1 MLKNI
6 LKILLPFALG
16 LAILWWMYRGTDW
29 SDFWHIVCHEMNWG
43 WMLFSLIFGIL
54 PQVIRALRWRQTL
67 APLGEQARVRT
78 SIDSIFVSYAAS
90 LVVPRIGEVMRCSTL
105 KRMDGVSFSKSLGT
119 VVTERIVDMLVMAL
133 FTLVALLTQLP
144 TFVHFMQ
151 TTGTSLD
158 SILSRFTSTGYIV
171 TLICGIAVVITLGIL
186 LWRYKMFKKGKD
198 LLLEVKAGILSLR
211 KVDKVWLYL
220 CYSLGIWVCY
230 YLHFYLAFFSFDLTA
245 DIPPMYGLLMFCV
258 GTYAV
263 LVPTPNGA
271 GPWHFAVKT
280 TIVIFFAD
288 AMMAGQMAEDFV
300 EAQAIM
306 IALVIHTIE
315 TGLVVLLGAYGWADL
330 NFIKRKT
337 TNKLA
342 E

>member
-6 LKILLPFALG
+6 LKIVLPFALG
-16 LAILWWMYRGTDW
+16 IAILWWMYRGTDW
-29 SDFWHIVCHEMNWG
+29 SDFWHNVCHEMNWG

-54 PQVIRALRWRQTL
+54 PQVFRALRWRQTL
-67 APLGEQARVRT
+67 APMGENARVRT

-133 FTLVALLTQLP
+133 FTLIALLTQLP
-144 TFVHFMQ
+144 TFVNFME

-158 SILSRFTSTGYIV
+158 SILNRFTGTGYIV
-171 TLICGIAVVITLGIL
+171 TLICGITVVITLGIL
-186 LWRYKMFKKGKD
+186 FWRYKMFKKGKD
-198 LLLEVKAGILSLR
+198 ILLEVKAGILSLR
-211 KVDKVWLYL
+211 NVDRVWLYL
-220 CYSLGIWVCY
+220 FYSLGIWVCY

-245 DIPPMYGLLMFCV
+245 GIPPMYGLLMFCV

-288 AMMAGQMAEDFV
+288 AVMAGQLAQDYV

-315 TGLVVLLGAYGWADL
+315 TALVVLLGAYGWADL
-330 NFIKRKT
+330 NFIKRKDKEQ
-337 TNKLA
+337 NN
-342 E
+342 